1 MRIYREK
8 IFKAGKETNRFPY
21 LPTCGTICC
30 AFSTSAVFPECSGY
44 IGHSGYRT

>member
-21 LPTCGTICC
+21 LPLIGTICC
-30 AFSTSAVFPECSGY
+30 VFSASAVFPERSGY
-44 IGHSGYRT
+44 IGHSGYRA